1 MEQTKRAIDIEP
13 ATLNDQ
19 ELAMQAEPKIGK
31 FTVKT
36 VNIFNDL
43 APETPKTSE
52 APETTPD
59 QETSSNQEARTELKY
74 WSDEYRDIERAFQ
87 NVKNK
92 KNLKEYEIW
101 EADAARAF
109 KNIKAAE
116 NKAHFE
122 SMYDRDAFEKL
133 PAVEGGMSIEATA
146 GYFYE
151 DRIRDITMAITNS
164 GGEDSKKD
172 QDQVNG
178 LFRLVVDFLDARE
191 DSKLKN
197 MDEEYYW
204 RNRRNKHNAVIEHF
218 NQINDIA
225 RKYDQKPL
233 IFRNLMTND
242 FEYDKRLDYSGET
255 NARAEYDRSSVE
267 GYIMLAW
274 SKEYNYE
281 KDKDG
286 DAPLDP
292 NQSIVAQ
299 MHARGED

>member
-1 MEQTKRAIDIEP
+1 MGQTQNIGKSPNRRKESTDTKFI
-13 ATLNDQ
+13 TLENQ
-19 ELAMQAEPKIGK
+19 ELASKTGPKIGK
-31 FTVKT
+31 IAVKT
-36 VNIFNDL
+36 VNIINNIT
-43 APETPKTSE
+43 PEIDSDK
-52 APETTPD
+52 
-59 QETSSNQEARTELKY
+59 EARAELRY
-74 WSDEYRDIERAFQ
+74 WSDEYRDIERLFQ

-92 KNLKEYEIW
+92 KSLKEYEIW
-101 EADAARAF
+101 ENDAARAF
-109 KNIKAAE
+109 KNIEATE
-116 NKAHFE
+116 NKAHF
-122 SMYDRDAFEKL
+122 SSIYDRDAFEKL
-133 PAVEGGMSIEATA
+133 PVVEGDMSIEASA

-164 GGEDSKKD
+164 GKEDSKKD

-204 RNRRNKHNAVIEHF
+204 RNRRNKHNAVIERF

-225 RKYDQKPL
+225 REYGKKPL

-242 FEYDKRLDYSGET
+242 FAYDKNLDYSGET

-281 KDKDG
+281 KDG
-286 DAPLDP
+286 NAPLDP

-299 MHARGED
+299 MHSRGED